1 MAVSY
6 HTDTI
11 DLLVAERYGLP
22 SQSQQLASALHHIEQ
37 LRGQLSDANAAL
49 AVQAAELA
57 VLRPAPTPVLRLHRG
72 GKRTKRGA

>member
-1 MAVSY
+1 MSSH
-6 HTDTI
+6 HTDLI
-11 DLLVAERYGLP
+11 DTLTAERYGLP
-22 SQSQQLASALHHIEQ
+22 GLGQQLAAALHHIEQ